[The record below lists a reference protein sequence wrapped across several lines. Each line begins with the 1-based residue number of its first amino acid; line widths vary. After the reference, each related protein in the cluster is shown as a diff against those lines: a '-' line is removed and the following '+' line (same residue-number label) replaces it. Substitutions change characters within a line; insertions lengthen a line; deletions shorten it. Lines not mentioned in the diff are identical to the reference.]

1 MGDLTEGSR
10 VGKQGV
16 VVFVILY
23 YSSFVFYF
31 DVVCEIVLFQSHLK
45 PLAGGI
51 EERRRQSS
59 RMDVNLTSLVPEV
72 TLHFCNTLDTAT
84 TKHSHAYAQSEVAIL
99 AEAEVHLQ
107 KLYSLLLALS
117 KFSGLHIET
126 I

>member
-59 RMDVNLTSLVPEV
+59 RMDVNLTGARGHFTFLQHTRHCNDK
-72 TLHFCNTLDTAT
+72 TLTC
-84 TKHSHAYAQSEVAIL
+84 IR
-99 AEAEVHLQ
+99 
-107 KLYSLLLALS
+107 S
-117 KFSGLHIET
+117 K
-126 I
+126 